1 MQLWEAITVGES
13 DGPGFPGPADTL
25 TRAEAHDMTA
35 IRIGALEATVYAQ
48 RQELAR
54 LHRWCAATW
63 ATVAELKTCQNHTFG
78 GGDER
83 AS

>member
-1 MQLWEAITVGES
+1 MNLWEAIAVGEH
-13 DGPGFPGPADTL
+13 DGPSFPGPADTL
-25 TRAEAHDMTA
+25 TTAEAHDMTA

-63 ATVAELKTCQNHTFG
+63 ARVAELQAVG
-78 GGDER
+78 AD
-83 AS
+83 